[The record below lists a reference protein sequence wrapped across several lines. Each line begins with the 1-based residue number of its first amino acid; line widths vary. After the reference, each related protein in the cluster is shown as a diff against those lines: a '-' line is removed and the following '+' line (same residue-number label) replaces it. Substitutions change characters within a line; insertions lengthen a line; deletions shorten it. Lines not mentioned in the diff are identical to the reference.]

1 MTNKNKIIFWWIETF
16 VWATILFFTAWWN
29 HRKGYEECAK
39 DFYQGKMKVDL
50 IENADGTKE
59 WKWIKKQYHQHHL

>member
-1 MTNKNKIIFWWIETF
+1 MTNKNKIIFWWIEVL
-16 VWATILFFTAWWN
+16 VWVSILSFIVWWS

-50 IENADGTKE
+50 IEKY
-59 WKWIKKQYHQHHL
+59 KLY